1 MTQGTVPCVTLNMRK
16 MIMNKNDILNEIRQ
30 TMVDYEDEHPSID
43 NNDCAV
49 IQGILQEI
57 NRTSEYNKLFRNI
70 EDLSQYHIR
79 GVGTIV
85 VEHIWELKSQL
96 TRALLLHH
104 LLGNRTHRCQ
114 RVKNC
119 KEIVWKL
126 FVNYL
131 HSEEEFDSRILHSY
145 DNAFAVLKPKEYSMK
160 LVELSK
166 DPCLFNCLPRTMG
179 VLAAWR
185 LPDFEEILLDYF

>member
-1 MTQGTVPCVTLNMRK
+1 MDAG
-16 MIMNKNDILNEIRQ
+16 
-30 TMVDYEDEHPSID
+30 
-43 NNDCAV
+43 
-49 IQGILQEI
+49 
-57 NRTSEYNKLFRNI
+57 
-70 EDLSQYHIR
+70 
-79 GVGTIV
+79 
-85 VEHIWELKSQL
+85 
-96 TRALLLHH
+96 ALLLHH
-104 LLGNRTHRCQ
+104 LLGNRAHRCQ

-166 DPCLFNCLPRTMG
+166 DVCLFNSLNTMQSQDCNII
-179 VLAAWR
+179 R
-185 LPDFEEILLDYF
+185 PQKQKQC